1 MVLESPQ
8 SETVYD
14 LKSELF
20 RASLGATEREEHRPL
35 AWVNAICALFF
46 IIGAVGSKP
55 LRIEIKPLPPQEEAT
70 AAIVEP
76 LPPQTPTEP
85 QKVEQE
91 NEEPTDSPQ
100 VVVVTPMVPNISFS
114 VPTIGNLVV
123 AATIAKAPPLAP
135 LKTVA
140 PLRSQPVRINTT
152 GEGGERPQPP
162 YPRAAIE
169 RGQQGSVTLRLTV
182 NDAGLID
189 SIQIIRSSGFSLLDH
204 GAMEFVKRRWSVPLG
219 AGGRIYEASINY
231 KLQSN

>member
-1 MVLESPQ
+1 MVLEQHPAK
-8 SETVYD
+8 TVYEVE
-14 LKSELF
+14 SELF
-20 RASLGATEREEHRPL
+20 RASLCATEQEGHHQL
-35 AWVNAICALFF
+35 AWVNAICALIFF
-46 IIGAVGSKP
+46 VGAVGSKP
-55 LRIEIKPLPPQEEAT
+55 LRIEIKPLPPVEEAT

-76 LPPQTPTEP
+76 LPPQTQIEP
-85 QKVEQE
+85 RKVEQE
-91 NEEPTDSPQ
+91 NEEPADSRQ
-100 VVVVTPMVPNISFS
+100 VVVVTPDAPNISFA
-114 VPTIGNLVV
+114 VPTIGNLIV
-123 AATIAKAPPLAP
+123 ATAIAKAPPLAP
-135 LKTVA
+135 LKAVA